1 MIGNGD
7 VSSPEDARRML
18 DETGCDGVMI
28 GRAALGNP
36 WMLYRTIQYLSSGE
50 LLPDPGAE
58 EKIRVAILHMD
69 RLIALKNE
77 AVAVKEMRKHLAW
90 YLKGLKGSAR
100 IKDVIM
106 EGTKR
111 DQMVQILEN
120 FVGQI
125 QNEEHVDAESAVA
138 ENAS

>member
-1 MIGNGD
+1 MD
-7 VSSPEDARRML
+7 AVSYHSIL
-18 DETGCDGVMI
+18 KH
-28 GRAALGNP
+28 
-36 WMLYRTIQYLSSGE
+36 GE
-50 LLPDPGAE
+50 LLPDPNGE

-77 AVAVKEMRKHLAW
+77 TVAVREMRKHLAW

-111 DQMVQILEN
+111 DEMVQILEN
-120 FVGQI
+120 FVSQLKSEG
-125 QNEEHVDAESAVA
+125 NLESEPVIAGS
-138 ENAS
+138 AS

>member
-1 MIGNGD
+1 
-7 VSSPEDARRML
+7 
-18 DETGCDGVMI
+18 
-28 GRAALGNP
+28 
-36 WMLYRTIQYLSSGE
+36 
-50 LLPDPGAE
+50 
-58 EKIRVAILHMD
+58 
-69 RLIALKNE
+69 
-77 AVAVKEMRKHLAW
+77 MRKHLAW